1 VSIRH
6 PAGAR
11 ERKIRCKRPGYAA
24 IHGNSRLSCLH
35 RDHPR
40 TKGLTFTYAVRR
52 KRGGEWE
59 ECEPSRF
66 LFELPAEDVRWT
78 GEDIALDPGQPR
90 ERGQA
95 HIAHLRGLLSS

>member
-1 VSIRH
+1 
-6 PAGAR
+6 
-11 ERKIRCKRPGYAA
+11 
-24 IHGNSRLSCLH
+24 
-35 RDHPR
+35 
-40 TKGLTFTYAVRR
+40 VRR